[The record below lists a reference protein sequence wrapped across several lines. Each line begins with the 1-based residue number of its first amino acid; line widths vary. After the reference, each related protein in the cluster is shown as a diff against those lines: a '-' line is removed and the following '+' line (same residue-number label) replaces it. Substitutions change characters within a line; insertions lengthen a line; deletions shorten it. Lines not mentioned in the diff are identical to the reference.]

1 MLIGLIS
8 DTHIPK
14 RSGKIPEK
22 VFEAFNDVDLILHAG
37 DLVSSEVIDELKNI
51 APTYAV
57 RGNMDPPTIED
68 LPPFRVLEIEGI
80 NVGITHGVVY
90 PKGDIDKLY
99 YIAKELDVKIL
110 INGHTHRPKIETMN
124 DILFVNPGS
133 PTNPR
138 LSDPTVMLMKIEDGN
153 VDIEAIKVG
162 KPTCAA
168 LNFKPPE
175 NKTRW

>member
-14 RSGKIPEK
+14 RSEKIPDK
-22 VFEAFNDVDLILHAG
+22 VFETFDGVDLILHAG
-37 DLVSSEVIDELKNI
+37 DLVSGEVLDMLNEI

-57 RGNMDPPTIED
+57 RGNMDPPNIEE
-68 LPPFRVLEIEGI
+68 LPQFRVLEIEGER
-80 NVGITHGVVY
+80 VGLTHGVVY
-90 PKGDIDKLY
+90 PKGDLDKLY

-110 INGHTHRPKIETMN
+110 ISGHTHRPAIETLRE
-124 DILFVNPGS
+124 ILFINPGS

-138 LSDPTVMLMKIEDGN
+138 LSDPTVMLMTIEDGN
-153 VDIEAIKVG
+153 VDIEAVKVG
-162 KPTCAA
+162 RPTCAA

-175 NKTRW
+175 K